1 MPVLEKYL
9 IINQFF
15 IHTSKPLP
23 RPLIVQVPTGLSF
36 LISFSLRV
44 AQGLLMGRLKSL
56 GSTF

>member
-9 IINQFF
+9 IINHFF

-36 LISFSLRV
+36 LISFSLV